1 MPRLSFRWFRA
12 PWLFACAFGACSA
25 GEERSDSTNV
35 PPPRPAR
42 AGVYFHPD
50 TVKPGS
56 EIGTLRVDSIRMRDV
71 AGGRDADIAYFTGE
85 LTLTGQTLRHPDA
98 DLGLTTV
105 CFEADSTSAA
115 LMPRWTEDLRRSWFC
130 FSNQAEA
137 ARTLA
142 PPGAIVGAS
151 IVIDRFINIRGS
163 SDEVNHARLVRVVTK
178 GSAAL
183 GPGVLPDSTR

>member
-1 MPRLSFRWFRA
+1 MTRSSVRWICTA
-12 PWLFACAFGACSA
+12 LLFACAFGACS
-25 GEERSDSTNV
+25 ESEQRPDTTNA

-42 AGVYFHPD
+42 AGVHFHPD

-56 EIGTLRVDSIRMRDV
+56 HIGPLRVDSIRLRDV

-105 CFEADSTSAA
+105 CFEADSASAA
-115 LMPRWTEDLRRSWFC
+115 QMPRWTEDLRRSWFC
-130 FSNQAEA
+130 FSNRAEA

-142 PPGAIVGAS
+142 APGESVSAS

-163 SDEVNHARLVRVVTK
+163 SDEVNSARLVRVVNK
-178 GSAAL
+178 
-183 GPGVLPDSTR
+183 VKPDSAR